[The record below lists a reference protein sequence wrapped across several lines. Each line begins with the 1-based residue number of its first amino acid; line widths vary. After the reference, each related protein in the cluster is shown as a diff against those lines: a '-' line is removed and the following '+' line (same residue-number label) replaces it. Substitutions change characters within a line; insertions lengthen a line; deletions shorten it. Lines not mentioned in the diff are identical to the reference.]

1 MKKVFVC
8 LSIVLC
14 IAAIS
19 CTDQDK
25 KEDTKTEVTTTPSK
39 PAKVEEAKP
48 DVIIKEVPEKKT
60 SISVDKNG
68 VSVETDKINVDVK
81 K

>member
-48 DVIIKEVPEKKT
+48 DVIIKEAPKKKT
-60 SISVDKNG
+60 SVSVDKNG

>member
-8 LSIVLC
+8 LLIALC
-14 IAAIS
+14 VTAIS

-25 KEDTKTEVTTTPSK
+25 KEDTKTEVITTPSK
-39 PAKVEEAKP
+39 PAKVEETKP
-48 DVIIKEVPEKKT
+48 EVIIKEVPEKKT
-60 SISVDKNG
+60 SVSVGKNG
-68 VSVETDKINVDVK
+68 VSVETDKINVEVK

>member
-1 MKKVFVC
+1 MKKIFVC
-8 LSIVLC
+8 LSIALC
-14 IAAIS
+14 FAAIS
-19 CTDQDK
+19 CTDQEK

-60 SISVDKNG
+60 SVSVGKNG
-68 VSVETDKINVDVK
+68 VSVERDKLKVDVK